1 MMVMDSING
10 IEHPN
15 GGLICL
21 RCNNVISLK
30 EVAEQSPE
38 FNAERIR
45 CPKCGRK
52 WLGGGVLEERRQS
65 KNMDNDKDKQEI
77 KKN

>member
-1 MMVMDSING
+1 MMVTDSTYG
-10 IEHPN
+10 IEHPK

-21 RCNNVISLK
+21 RCGNVISLK

-38 FNAERIR
+38 FNAEKIR
-45 CPKCGRK
+45 CPKCGIK
-52 WLGGGVLEERRQS
+52 WLGGGGLEERRQS
-65 KNMDNDKDKQEI
+65 KDKDNDKDKQEI

>member
-1 MMVMDSING
+1 MMVMDSTYD

-30 EVAEQSPE
+30 EVTEQSPE
-38 FNAERIR
+38 FNAEKIR

-52 WLGGGVLEERRQS
+52 WLGGGVLDES
-65 KNMDNDKDKQEI
+65 KKGKDKDKDKQEGS
-77 KKN
+77 

>member
-1 MMVMDSING
+1 MNSING
-10 IEHPN
+10 IEHSK

-21 RCNNVISLK
+21 RCTNVISLK

-38 FNAERIR
+38 FNAEKIR

-52 WLGGGVLEERRQS
+52 WFGGGVLEECKRD
-65 KNMDNDKDKQEI
+65 KDKDKDKQEYLVRVDVRS
-77 KKN
+77 

>member
-1 MMVMDSING
+1 MMVMDSTYD
-10 IEHPN
+10 IEHPK

-21 RCNNVISLK
+21 RCGDVISLK

-38 FNAERIR
+38 FEAKKIR

-52 WLGGGVLEERRQS
+52 WLGGGVLDEGKQG
-65 KNMDNDKDKQEI
+65 KDKSSC
-77 KKN
+77 

>member
-1 MMVMDSING
+1 MVMNSING
-10 IEHPN
+10 IEHPK

-21 RCNNVISLK
+21 RCMNVISLK

-38 FNAERIR
+38 FDAKKIR

-52 WLGGGVLEERRQS
+52 WPGDGGVLDES
-65 KNMDNDKDKQEI
+65 KQGKDKFSC
-77 KKN
+77 

>member
-1 MMVMDSING
+1 MVMDSTYD
-10 IEHPN
+10 IEHPE

-21 RCNNVISLK
+21 RCRNVISLK
-30 EVAEQSPE
+30 EVAEQSQE
-38 FNAERIR
+38 FSAEKIR
-45 CPKCGRK
+45 CSKCGTK

-65 KNMDNDKDKQEI
+65 KDKDKQEI

>member
-1 MMVMDSING
+1 MVMDST
-10 IEHPN
+10 HPK

-21 RCNNVISLK
+21 RCMNVISLK

-38 FNAERIR
+38 FSAEKIR

-52 WLGGGVLEERRQS
+52 WLGGGVLDES
-65 KNMDNDKDKQEI
+65 KQGKDKFSC
-77 KKN
+77 